1 MSEIRKDDAGPK
13 NITITVDGEARSY
26 DVDTLSDAAK
36 NKIAGM
42 QFYSNTISP
51 IVGEVVRLL
60 QMGANADQ
68 GQLQDLLPKKFEVV
82 QQPESSVESEADNKN
97 GDILV
102 P

>member
-1 MSEIRKDDAGPK
+1 MSEQPTSIVI
-13 NITITVDGEARSY
+13 NVDGEARSY
-26 DVDTLSDAAK
+26 EIASLSDAAK
-36 NKIAGM
+36 NKIAGL
-42 QFYSNTISP
+42 QFYQNTVSP

-68 GQLQDLLPKKFEVV
+68 SQLQELLPEKFEVV

>member
-1 MSEIRKDDAGPK
+1 MSEQPTSIVI
-13 NITITVDGEARSY
+13 NVDGEARSY
-26 DVDTLSDAAK
+26 EIASLSEAAK

-42 QFYSNTISP
+42 QFFQNTVSP

-60 QMGANADQ
+60 QLGANADQ
-68 GQLQDLLPKKFEVV
+68 GQLKELLPEKFEVV